1 MIILLCILF
10 QQQSVDVS
18 QLALQALL
26 QKTGALQKI
35 IASKIRKAERAGV
48 RLIRKQND
56 FSAVANKAQD
66 RALHMVDEREFQRP
80 VTLLHQ
86 VSSFEDEAPVSPR
99 SRGKGLQND
108 LLLMRSA
115 AEKKTFDVQ
124 MHRLVQHRWF
134 VATMLK
140 LRDYMKKMNNQVP
153 LGCLKFVVVLQQVL
167 LMGHVVTEA
176 VFYADLEATVKAED
190 HVKSITHQLLRIVRR
205 ALDIGDVVF
214 LKYLEDK
221 EISPHPELV
230 NQVKLLTK
238 SPKNTTQTI
247 AGLNAMRASFF
258 RAGQS
263 PGPSERATNVKV
275 AFNVEVSTPAI
286 QTAPRAMS
294 PQLALDAP
302 RAQSPSQP
310 RVITAPSS
318 PSARLVPSS
327 PPKIATTFAALDPI
341 VEPSSVPAP
350 CTDIPTTSS
359 FSAITADSALM
370 TDSSTQ
376 LSSAHAGHLTTP
388 EH

>member
-1 MIILLCILF
+1 M
-10 QQQSVDVS
+10 DVS
-18 QLALQALL
+18 QIALQSLL
-26 QKTGALQKI
+26 HKTGALQKI

-66 RALHMVDEREFQRP
+66 RALNLVDEREFQRP
-80 VTLLHQ
+80 LTLLHQ

-99 SRGKGLQND
+99 SPRGKGLQND

-134 VATMLK
+134 IATMLK

-153 LGCLKFVVVLQQVL
+153 MGCLKFVVVLQQVL
-167 LMGHVVTEA
+167 LMGHIVTEA

-205 ALDIGDVVF
+205 ALDINDVAF
-214 LKYLEDK
+214 LQYLEDR

-238 SPKNTTQTI
+238 SPKKPTQTI

-275 AFNVEVSTPAI
+275 AFNVEVSTSNI

-302 RAQSPSQP
+302 SCRPESPS
-310 RVITAPSS
+310 RSIVISAPSS
-318 PSARLVPSS
+318 PSARQAPVS
-327 PPKIATTFAALDPI
+327 PPKTAMSFVALDSI
-341 VEPSSVPAP
+341 VEVPVAPAPSVDVPA
-350 CTDIPTTSS
+350 TSTV
-359 FSAITADSALM
+359 SAITADSALM
-370 TDSSTQ
+370 TDSLTQ
-376 LSSAHAGHLTTP
+376 LSAAHVGQLAAQ
-388 EH
+388 ES